1 MPTRFG
7 AMPLTQPL
15 CRAHPTPPLPA
26 PASGLLR
33 RSSLRA
39 RPRLPRPPLARSP
52 SQFRVLRTSAT
63 SLFRLKSSYSP
74 SSPLSS
80 NVRTRP
86 LPPLSLVT
94 TSPTSAAVAN
104 PSTTLP
110 VMATQTRDHGGH
122 GHHHHHHHHGNAY
135 LTSTNTHDAGVR
147 ITRMGLVANL
157 TMAIGKFIGGYV
169 FHSQAL
175 IADAYHALTDLVSDF
190 LTLGTVAW
198 SLKPPSE
205 RFPNGYG
212 KIESIGALGVSGL
225 LLCGGVFM
233 GLNSG
238 QVLLGEFFP
247 EAAEA
252 ISHLDLGHGHSH
264 SHGADIL
271 GPSIH
276 AAWLAAGSIAVKEWL
291 YRASKSDLSFRSTAL
306 TERPAMKVAVERK
319 SSVLAS
325 NAIHHRVDSLTS
337 IVALFTIGGTYLFQD
352 ASWLDPVG
360 GLLISLMVIKAGWG
374 NTRTSLLEL
383 ADTTVDDDIKS
394 SVHKAAA
401 KGLGNVADGGSVK
414 IKDVQGMK
422 SGQNYL
428 MEVELAV
435 PGTWSVQRSREI
447 EEQVRATIGSSLR
460 GVKRVKIRFVPFE
473 KEDLDFS
480 EEFISPDLSSQASPE
495 PEDGV
500 EENAHNHEHQNSHKH
515 ENGVRKRH

>member
-1 MPTRFG
+1 
-7 AMPLTQPL
+7 MPLTQPL
-15 CRAHPTPPLPA
+15 WCRVHPSPPA
-26 PASGLLR
+26 PASGLVR
-33 RSSLRA
+33 RSILRA
-39 RPRLPRPPLARSP
+39 RPRLTRPPLARSSP
-52 SQFRVLRTSAT
+52 TQFRVIRTTAT
-63 SLFRLKSSYSP
+63 SPARAASKSP
-74 SSPLSS
+74 SYPPPSLSS
-80 NVRTRP
+80 NVRARP
-86 LPPLSLVT
+86 LPPLSLLTAST
-94 TSPTSAAVAN
+94 TTIT

-110 VMATQTRDHGGH
+110 VMATQTREHGGH
-122 GHHHHHHHHGNAY
+122 GHHHHHHHHHGNAY
-135 LTSTNTHDAGVR
+135 LTSTNKHDAGVR
-147 ITRMGLVANL
+147 ITRLGLVANL
-157 TMAIGKFIGGYV
+157 AMAIGKFIGGYV

-225 LLCGGVFM
+225 LLAGGVFM

-238 QVLLGEFFP
+238 QVLLDQFFP
-247 EAAEA
+247 DAAQA

-264 SHGADIL
+264 SHGVDVL

-276 AAWLAAGSIAVKEWL
+276 AAWLAAGSIVVKEWL
-291 YRASKSDLSFRSTAL
+291 YHAT
-306 TERPAMKVAVERK
+306 MKIAVERK

-325 NAIHHRVDSLTS
+325 NAVHHRVDSLTS

-383 ADTTVDDDIKS
+383 ADTTVDDEIKTA
-394 SVHKAAA
+394 VQKAATKA
-401 KGLGNVADGGSVK
+401 LSTINEGGLVK
-414 IKDVQGMK
+414 IRDVQGMK

-428 MEVELAV
+428 MDVELAV
-435 PGTWSVQRSREI
+435 PGLWSVQRSREI
-447 EEQVRATIGSSLR
+447 EEKVRSTIGSSLR
-460 GVKRVKIRFVPFE
+460 GVKRVKIRFIPLE
-473 KEDLDFS
+473 QENLDFS
-480 EEFISPDLSSQASPE
+480 EEFIPPDVSSQANPE

-500 EENAHNHEHQNSHKH
+500 EEEAHQEHADGHKH
-515 ENGVRKRH
+515 EHDTRKRR

>member
-1 MPTRFG
+1 
-7 AMPLTQPL
+7 MPLTQPL
-15 CRAHPTPPLPA
+15 WCRVHSTPA
-26 PASGLLR
+26 PASGLLC
-33 RSSLRA
+33 RSTLRQ
-39 RPRLPRPPLARSP
+39 PPWLTRPPLARSSP
-52 SQFRVLRTSAT
+52 AQFRVLRTTAR
-63 SLFRLKSSYSP
+63 SLFRPKSSYSP
-74 SSPLSS
+74 SLPS
-80 NVRTRP
+80 NVRVRP
-86 LPPLSLVT
+86 LPPLSLLT
-94 TSPTSAAVAN
+94 TSTTSVATPT
-104 PSTTLP
+104 TTLP
-110 VMATQTRDHGGH
+110 FMSVQTREHGGH
-122 GHHHHHHHHGNAY
+122 GHHHHHHGNAY

-147 ITRMGLVANL
+147 ITRIGLLANL
-157 TMAIGKFIGGYV
+157 VMAVGKFIGGYV

-198 SLKPPSE
+198 SLKPPSD

-238 QVLLGEFFP
+238 QVLLDQFFP
-247 EAAEA
+247 EAAQA

-264 SHGADIL
+264 SHGVDVH

-276 AAWLAAGSIAVKEWL
+276 AAWLAAGSIIVKEWL
-291 YRASKSDLSFRSTAL
+291 YHAT
-306 TERPAMKVAVERK
+306 MKVAVERK

-337 IVALFTIGGTYLFQD
+337 IVALFTIGGTYVFQD

-383 ADTTVDDDIKS
+383 ADTTVDDEIKTA
-394 SVHKAAA
+394 VQKAAA
-401 KGLGNVADGGSVK
+401 KALGTIDEGGQVR

-428 MEVELAV
+428 MDVELAV
-435 PGTWSVQRSREI
+435 PGVWSVQRSREI
-447 EEQVRATIGSSLR
+447 EERVRATIGTSTR
-460 GVKRVKIRFVPFE
+460 GVKRVKVRFIPLE
-473 KEDLDFS
+473 QEALDFS
-480 EEFISPDLSSQASPE
+480 EEFIAPDVISQTNPE
-495 PEDGV
+495 PEEGV
-500 EENAHNHEHQNSHKH
+500 EEEMHAHHEHEHKH
-515 ENGVRKRH
+515 EHENNIRKRR

>member
-1 MPTRFG
+1 
-7 AMPLTQPL
+7 
-15 CRAHPTPPLPA
+15 
-26 PASGLLR
+26 
-33 RSSLRA
+33 
-39 RPRLPRPPLARSP
+39 
-52 SQFRVLRTSAT
+52 
-63 SLFRLKSSYSP
+63 
-74 SSPLSS
+74 
-80 NVRTRP
+80 
-86 LPPLSLVT
+86 
-94 TSPTSAAVAN
+94 
-104 PSTTLP
+104 
-110 VMATQTRDHGGH
+110 MATQTREHGGH
-122 GHHHHHHHHGNAY
+122 GHHHHHGNAY

-147 ITRMGLVANL
+147 ITRLGLVANL
-157 TMAIGKFIGGYV
+157 AMAIGKFIGGYV

-238 QVLLGEFFP
+238 QVLLDQFFP

-252 ISHLDLGHGHSH
+252 ISHLELGHGHSH
-264 SHGADIL
+264 SHGAGAL

-276 AAWLAAGSIAVKEWL
+276 AAWLAAGSIIVKEWL
-291 YRASKSDLSFRSTAL
+291 YRAT
-306 TERPAMKVAVERK
+306 MKVALERK

-337 IVALFTIGGTYLFQD
+337 IVALFTIGGSYIFQD

-383 ADTTVDDDIKS
+383 ADTTVDDEIKTA
-394 SVHKAAA
+394 VQKAAA
-401 KGLGNVADGGSVK
+401 KALGTIDDGGKVK
-414 IKDVQGMK
+414 IRDVQGMK

-428 MEVELAV
+428 MDVELAV
-435 PGTWSVQRSREI
+435 PGVWSIQRSREI
-447 EEQVRATIGSSLR
+447 EERVRATIGSSLR
-460 GVKRVKIRFVPFE
+460 GVKRVKVRFIPLGQE
-473 KEDLDFS
+473 NLDFS
-480 EEFISPDLSSQASPE
+480 EEFIAPDVIRKVNPE

-500 EENAHNHEHQNSHKH
+500 EEEAHAHHEHEHEHEHKDH
-515 ENGVRKRH
+515 NATRKRR

>member
-1 MPTRFG
+1 
-7 AMPLTQPL
+7 MPLTQPL
-15 CRAHPTPPLPA
+15 WCRVHPTPTS
-26 PASGLLR
+26 SGLSLR
-33 RSSLRA
+33 RSSLRT
-39 RPRLPRPPLARSP
+39 RPRLTRPPLARSP
-52 SQFRVLRTSAT
+52 SQFRVLRTLSRFKN
-63 SLFRLKSSYSP
+63 SHPP
-74 SSPLSS
+74 SSPPTPSSS
-80 NVRTRP
+80 NVRARP
-86 LPPLSLVT
+86 SLLT
-94 TSPTSAAVAN
+94 TSPT
-104 PSTTLP
+104 TTLLTAP
-110 VMATQTRDHGGH
+110 LPLMATQTRDHAGHGH
-122 GHHHHHHHHGNAY
+122 GHHHHHHHHGGNAY

-147 ITRMGLVANL
+147 ITRLGLVANL
-157 TMAIGKFIGGYV
+157 AMAIGKFIGGYV

-238 QVLLGEFFP
+238 QVLLSQFFP
-247 EAAEA
+247 EAADA

-264 SHGADIL
+264 SHGVDVL

-276 AAWLAAGSIAVKEWL
+276 AAWLAAGSIVVKEWL
-291 YRASKSDLSFRSTAL
+291 YHAT
-306 TERPAMKVAVERK
+306 MKVALERK

-374 NTRTSLLEL
+374 NTCTSLLEL
-383 ADTTVDDDIKS
+383 ADTTVDEDIKT
-394 SVHKAAA
+394 SVQKAAA
-401 KGLGNVADGGSVK
+401 KALAAVTDGSPVK
-414 IKDVQGMK
+414 IRDVQGMK

-435 PGTWSVQRSREI
+435 PGAWSVQRSREV
-447 EEQVRATIGSSLR
+447 EEKVRATIGSSIR
-460 GVKRVKIRFVPFE
+460 GVKRVKIRFIPIE
-473 KEDLDFS
+473 QENLDFS
-480 EEFISPDLSSQASPE
+480 EEFISPEVSSQANPE
-495 PEDGV
+495 PEDGI
-500 EENAHNHEHQNSHKH
+500 EEEAHEHANGNGHKH